1 MGLLIAAGTLLLC
14 LLAAWAVLRRP
25 VRQIVEDVRV
35 EHARALFHRNRE
47 RLEARFI
54 STLERSDPDEAERWE
69 AARWDD
75 DVLWARDRH
84 THHLLALTGVEF
96 EPAPFELSFGH
107 SHATAIFEFHK
118 GQWCTQGKRVDEM
131 RPEEAIGLF
140 RRFETV

>member
-1 MGLLIAAGTLLLC
+1 MGLLIAAGILSLC
-14 LLAAWAVLRRP
+14 FLATWAVLRRP

-35 EHARALFHRNRE
+35 EHARTLFHRNRE
-47 RLEARFI
+47 RLEARFV
-54 STLERSDPDEAERWE
+54 STIERMDPDEVERFE
-69 AARWDD
+69 SAHWDD
-75 DVLWARDRH
+75 EVLWARDRH

-107 SHATAIFEFHK
+107 SHATAIFEFSNA
-118 GQWCTQGKRVDEM
+118 QWCAGGKRVDEM